1 MKKLNVF
8 IGWILLLTLFFCV
21 GCIKRT
27 LPKTNDNESTVSS
40 TLAVEKAI
48 AKFEEVKGVGSHK
61 QYTLSTEETADEWT
75 LYFEG
80 KTKLP
85 GNHAWVTINKLT
97 GEAEYL
103 PGE

>member
-1 MKKLNVF
+1 MKKLNVI
-8 IGWILLLTLFFCV
+8 IGCFLLSTLLLCV
-21 GCIKRT
+21 GCPKRT
-27 LPKTNDNESTVSS
+27 LPKTNGNESTVSS
-40 TLAVEKAI
+40 TFAVEKAI
-48 AKFEEVKGVGSHK
+48 VKFEEVNGVGSHK